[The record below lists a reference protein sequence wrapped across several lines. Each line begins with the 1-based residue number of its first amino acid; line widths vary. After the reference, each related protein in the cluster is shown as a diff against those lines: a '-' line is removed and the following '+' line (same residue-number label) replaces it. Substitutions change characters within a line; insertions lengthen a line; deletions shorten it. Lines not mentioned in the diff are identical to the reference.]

1 LIERFEKI
9 SPHMIVPTSDLFK
22 LAYDK
27 HAIGAYNINH
37 LEQILGR
44 LAQNA
49 VHAAMAGKTATA
61 IGCWHGHYVHV
72 PISLAVSA
80 RKKVVPKR
88 DLWHSVIEATG
99 QSPKFN

>member
-1 LIERFEKI
+1 
-9 SPHMIVPTSDLFK
+9 MIRGVPANPQDGI
-22 LAYDK
+22 YCV
-27 HAIGAYNINH
+27 
-37 LEQILGR
+37 R

-49 VHAAMAGKTATA
+49 VHAAMAGKAATA

-80 RKKVVPKR
+80 RKQVDPKG